1 MVDKKLLGRGGVN
14 IRCNPMA
21 VASLLLCF
29 AMGAT
34 GCSTVLYEVGK
45 KAREDRIT
53 DLQFT
58 DTQIGATLL
67 SGLSDENSQLLLDV
81 NADVWE
87 LRVLLTGTVS
97 DTGTRRRLVKMARAD
112 KRIKKIYDE
121 IQVVTLREQ
130 AQRREAKEDQEE
142 SQTEGVKRVV
152 KDYWTETKIFAKLF
166 STPDVVSVNYRWRTV
181 RKVTYIIGRSQNQTE
196 LNTVLALIRDT
207 DGVSQI
213 KSFVE
218 VNAS

>member
-1 MVDKKLLGRGGVN
+1 MVDKKKLARRSLQLQRNKLAVGG
-14 IRCNPMA
+14 
-21 VASLLLCF
+21 LLLCF
-29 AMGAT
+29 VLGAT

-45 KAREDRIT
+45 KVREDRIT
-53 DLQFT
+53 DHQFT
-58 DTQIGATLL
+58 DTQIGAAIL
-67 SGLSDENSQLLLDV
+67 SGLSDEDSQLLLDV

-87 LRVLLTGTVS
+87 LRVMLTGTVS

-112 KRIKKIYDE
+112 KRIKKLYDE

-130 AQRREAKEDQEE
+130 AQRREAKEDQAE

-181 RKVTYIIGRSQNQTE
+181 RKITYIIGRSQNQTE
-196 LNTVLALIRDT
+196 LNTVLELIRDT
-207 DGVSQI
+207 DGVSQV

-218 VNAS
+218 IRAS